1 MKKNSMFLLAF
12 VPGLVAGAGLV
23 IAFHENPEV
32 EQRESQTRIEK
43 PFVRNEETKPTA
55 PEVTLAMKPATPK
68 VKGDDKGCVFK
79 TVFGEES
86 SDNNFIYKTPLK
98 VKTSIEEAL
107 SWIAEAQSESG
118 GWGAGTHSN
127 QNIMD
132 PHAVHSDPATTAMVA
147 MSILRC
153 GSTVETGPYA
163 SHLKKALNYLLKQVE
178 ASTQNSLNITS
189 ETGTQPQIKLGQ
201 NIDVVLTSQFLTNVL
216 DELGNDNALRNRVKR
231 CNQIC
236 ISKIQKGQTEAG
248 SLQGAGWAGVLQ
260 SSFATNALETAKDK
274 GMDVDE
280 KKLTRAKEYQ
290 KSNFDVTTNNAAT
303 EDAAGVVLYSVS
315 GSGRASAKE
324 ARKAKDVIEKAKQ
337 ENKLDKAAPVS
348 IDNLK
353 KAGMSESEALRYG
366 SAYKINVAANEQAQQ
381 DNVMSG
387 FGSNGG
393 EEFLSYLQ
401 TGEGLIMSKDQAWKS
416 WYDNISGR
424 LVRIQNNDG
433 SWNGHHCI
441 TSPVFCTATSLLIL
455 AVNNDVSKLVSL
467 GGK

>member
-1 MKKNSMFLLAF
+1 MKKNSLFLLAF
-12 VPGLVAGAGLV
+12 VPGLIAGAAIV
-23 IAFHENPEV
+23 ISIQDVPETILQNDNNV
-32 EQRESQTRIEK
+32 NTEITEHASPDPVKEK
-43 PFVRNEETKPTA
+43 HVTKVPDQ
-55 PEVTLAMKPATPK
+55 PAG
-68 VKGDDKGCVFK
+68 KGSDKGCVFK

-86 SDNNFIYKTPLK
+86 SDSNFIYKTPLK
-98 VKTSIEEAL
+98 VKHSVEAAL
-107 SWIAEAQSESG
+107 IWIAEAQSESG
-118 GWGAGTHSN
+118 GWGAGTHTN
-127 QNIMD
+127 QSVMD
-132 PHAVHSDPATTAMVA
+132 PHAVHPDPATTAMVA
-147 MSILRC
+147 MSLLRC
-153 GSTVETGPYA
+153 GSRLNSGPY
-163 SHLKKALNYLLKQVE
+163 STHLRKALIHLLKQVE
-178 ASTQNSLNITS
+178 ASSQNSLNITT

-201 NIDVVLTSQFLTNVL
+201 NIDVVLTSQFLTNIL
-216 DELGNDNALRNRVKR
+216 DELGRDAVLRNRVVR

-236 ISKIQKGQTEAG
+236 ISKIQSGQNASG

-274 GMDVDE
+274 GLDVDE
-280 KKLTRAKEYQ
+280 KKLEKSKEYQ
-290 KSNFDVTTNNAAT
+290 KNNFDLNTNNAAT

-315 GSGRASAKE
+315 GSVRASAKE
-324 ARKAKDVIEKAKQ
+324 ARKAKEVIEKAKR
-337 ENKLDKAAPVS
+337 ENKIAPSAPVS

-366 SAYKINVAANEQAQQ
+366 SAYKINEAANEQVQQ
-381 DNVMSG
+381 DNVMNG

-401 TGEGLIMSKDQAWKS
+401 TGEGLIMSKDQGWKT

-455 AVNNDVSKLVSL
+455 AVNNDVEKLIAL

>member
-1 MKKNSMFLLAF
+1 M
-12 VPGLVAGAGLV
+12 
-23 IAFHENPEV
+23 
-32 EQRESQTRIEK
+32 
-43 PFVRNEETKPTA
+43 
-55 PEVTLAMKPATPK
+55 
-68 VKGDDKGCVFK
+68 
-79 TVFGEES
+79 
-86 SDNNFIYKTPLK
+86 
-98 VKTSIEEAL
+98 
-107 SWIAEAQSESG
+107 
-118 GWGAGTHSN
+118 
-127 QNIMD
+127 
-132 PHAVHSDPATTAMVA
+132 
-147 MSILRC
+147 
-153 GSTVETGPYA
+153 
-163 SHLKKALNYLLKQVE
+163 
-178 ASTQNSLNITS
+178 
-189 ETGTQPQIKLGQ
+189 
-201 NIDVVLTSQFLTNVL
+201 
-216 DELGNDNALRNRVKR
+216 
-231 CNQIC
+231 
-236 ISKIQKGQTEAG
+236 
-248 SLQGAGWAGVLQ
+248 QGAGWAGVLQ

-401 TGEGLIMSKDQAWKS
+401 TGEGLIMSKDQSWKS